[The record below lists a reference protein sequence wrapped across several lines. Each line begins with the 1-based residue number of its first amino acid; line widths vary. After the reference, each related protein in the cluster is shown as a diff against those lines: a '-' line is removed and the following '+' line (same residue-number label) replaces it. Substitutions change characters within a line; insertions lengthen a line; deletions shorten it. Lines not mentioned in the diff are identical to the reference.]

1 MYEIAGIDVRL
12 ERAMTPTSS
21 ALRPCEWCGAD
32 FEPRPVMVT
41 VAPHGHEICPGCA
54 EAILNGPRRGFRAAP
69 DFPTWERYQEALRV
83 YPEPMLASDE
93 ECERA
98 EELGLY
104 DDLFEMTFLDRGP
117 LG

>member
-1 MYEIAGIDVRL
+1 MDVRL

-21 ALRPCEWCGAD
+21 ALRPCEWCGGK

-41 VAPHGHEICPGCA
+41 VEPHGYEICPECA
-54 EAILNGPRRGFRAAP
+54 RAVLKGERCGFRAAP
-69 DFPTWERYQEALRV
+69 GFPTWERYQEALAL

-93 ECERA
+93 ECARA
-98 EELGLY
+98 ENLGLY

-117 LG
+117 FG